1 LFAFFWNNMKEVID
15 YFDSGNK
22 RQWVRLPIVNSLMV
36 VRTILLCLMSLGEW
50 ENNQIQYSSHPSQ
63 LFSSLLVIHG
73 FQCFRTWVIQLS
85 SYPAIGAIQLSCYPA
100 IQLSQHCLVDPATV
114 QYISQRYPGYPAI
127 WAIWAIQLSSYL
139 AIHLSSYPTS
149 RLAGPDI
156 KAIQLSRYPVTQPSS
171 YPVIRPSGLS
181 GLFWWRQNRFSG
193 ARCDSAKHNYRI
205 GFWARNFERVFGS
218 PYFLAASER
227 PWTIYLVGTTF
238 ASGN

>member
-1 LFAFFWNNMKEVID
+1 MGRFELGART
-15 YFDSGNK
+15 K
-22 RQWVRLPIVNSLMV
+22 RQFWIM
-36 VRTILLCLMSLGEW
+36 ISLG
-50 ENNQIQYSSHPSQ
+50 PC
-63 LFSSLLVIHG
+63 
-73 FQCFRTWVIQLS
+73 FQELQEFAHSNRRSAYLAMQLS
-85 SYPAIGAIQLSCYPA
+85 SCLSAICATQLSG
-100 IQLSQHCLVDPATV
+100 
-114 QYISQRYPGYPAI
+114 RYPGYPAI

-171 YPVIRPSGLS
+171 YPVIRLSGLS